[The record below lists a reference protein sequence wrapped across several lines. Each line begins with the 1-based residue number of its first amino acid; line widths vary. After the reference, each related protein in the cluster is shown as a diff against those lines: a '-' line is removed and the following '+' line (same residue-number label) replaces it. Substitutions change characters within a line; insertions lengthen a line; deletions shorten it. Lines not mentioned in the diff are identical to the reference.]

1 MPHTARELI
10 IDAYYLSGVSSRDL
24 QTVTGSQITDGL
36 TLLNELLAVKGMTGA
51 LIPYYKEYQFNAVVG
66 QEKYF
71 IENLIDIE
79 TFTFTIDTVRYST
92 YPEGRRE
99 YFGSG
104 RANDIQS
111 LPYSWRMERT
121 LDGTDLYLYFLPD
134 VAYPLTIWGK
144 FGFEEITD
152 LCLDLRTLY
161 DRYYMVYLRY
171 ALAEY
176 ICEYNGITFKPQAA
190 AKLKQLEEK
199 LTYISPIDLSIR
211 KQSTLQRKTSLNYG
225 DINIGQGWRP

>member
-10 IDAYYLSGVSSRDL
+10 IDAYYLSGVASRDL

-36 TLLNELLAVKGMTGA
+36 TLLNELLAVKGITGA

-71 IENLIDIE
+71 IENLMEIE

-92 YPEGRRE
+92 YPKTRRE

-134 VAYPLTIWGK
+134 VTYPLTIWGK

-152 LCLDLRTLY
+152 LCLDLRTIY

-190 AKLKQLEEK
+190 SKLKQLEEK
-199 LTYISPIDLSIR
+199 LTYVSPIDLSIR
-211 KQSTLQRKTSLNYG
+211 KQSTLQRKAALNYG